1 MSKHNQS
8 ASLGALSDFASSPAT
23 PDERLDR
30 LDRLENR
37 LENIEKLL
45 NTVLFA
51 VNDLN
56 ISFDKVSKTAETPA
70 PAPKP
75 KEKPKEKPKP
85 KQQPAPQPKK
95 QKGKASDSTSHFTD
109 EQMAEINA
117 NKEAATAL
125 FADRESLT
133 KAEAVELLDLDTKLI
148 GRVLFVLVA
157 EKFLTMNKPKPTD
170 ETPDPKVIFTRK
182 QSTEV

>member
-56 ISFDKVSKTAETPA
+56 ISFDKVSKTAVTPA

-75 KEKPKEKPKP
+75 KEKPKEKPK
-85 KQQPAPQPKK
+85 QQPAPTPKK
-95 QKGKASDSTSHFTD
+95 KAKGKEKGDFNSHFTP

-117 NKEAATAL
+117 NKEVVKAL

-133 KAEAVELLDLDTKLI
+133 KAGSGQTAT
-148 GRVLFVLVA
+148 G
-157 EKFLTMNKPKPTD
+157 T
-170 ETPDPKVIFTRK
+170 
-182 QSTEV
+182 